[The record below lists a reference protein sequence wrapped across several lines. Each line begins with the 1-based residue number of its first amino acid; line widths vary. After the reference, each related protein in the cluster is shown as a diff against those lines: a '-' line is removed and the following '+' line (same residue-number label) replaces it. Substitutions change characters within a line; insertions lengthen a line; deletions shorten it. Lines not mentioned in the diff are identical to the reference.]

1 MNHGTSR
8 LRQHLQ
14 ASSRNQHLII
24 IIMIG
29 GQACTVYSL
38 PVWRKV
44 PLQLEPEK
52 VCSPPRGSSPCLV
65 LLTHYLG
72 RAAGPSELSVV
83 LCSDAHIAR
92 LNGEWRQKAEA
103 TDVLSFPMEQD
114 SGDGCPLRMLGDL
127 IISLDTAQRQADERG

>member
-1 MNHGTSR
+1 MIHVTSC
-8 LRQHLQ
+8 LDNLQPQSASPTWSHLQ
-14 ASSRNQHLII
+14 
-24 IIMIG
+24 
-29 GQACTVYSL
+29 SL
-38 PVWRKV
+38 PTAGLVQRHKFNKGPV
-44 PLQLEPEK
+44 LSTSLLAK
-52 VCSPPRGSSPCLV
+52 AIRRSISSQ
-65 LLTHYLG
+65 HYLS

-114 SGDGCPLRMLGDL
+114 SGDGCPVRMLGDL